1 VAASW
6 LAPSIVV
13 AGVSLIAAVPLGQ
26 TRPPQGVTGSAMVV
40 GKVIDTRD
48 RPITYAQVDLNSDA
62 LPARTDGGHASLSV
76 LTNEDGDFVF
86 TGLPAGFYRFIAYKG
101 GFASGFIE
109 NESGKP
115 VYTGLPLAAGERRVD
130 LRIRM
135 RQLVSVTGTITDEA
149 GAPIRYSSVAAYRR
163 RVVSGRPQFQI
174 ALSSTNNDDRG
185 VYRLSGIEPGPYVLV
200 ASSGVRLTLVTSNGQ
215 GVQKFVYSTV
225 TRPSARSDG
234 AIEPM
239 TLTAGQELND
249 LDFRLMP
256 EPAVRV
262 SGVVTGGAGSYVHL
276 MLDQTDGVGLQYPL
290 VRPPSALA
298 QQDGR
303 FTFEAVRPGRYVL
316 RALQRLENASLPA
329 APQTLIQTASGAST
343 MYFNLGG
350 QSSRQVPQP
359 LLLAETTVTVASTDV
374 EDLRLSLRPGP
385 QLSGRIVFDGTTPLP
400 STGNRYG
407 NVGVIL
413 EPIDSRSPQLSL
425 TRATIENGRVSV
437 PDLGYG
443 RYILRAAD
451 GSPWILRS
459 AMAAGKDLT
468 AEPFDV
474 GTTDLRDVVFTFS
487 DRKALIGGVVTGA
500 ATLPSPITVILFPA
514 NPRRWVDY
522 GQDLQRVLTFETN
535 ADGTYLVSPLPGDH
549 YILATSSDLGDAWTL
564 PANLQRLAALADRAS
579 VSEGERLTI
588 NLRVKTIGR

>member
-1 VAASW
+1 
-6 LAPSIVV
+6 
-13 AGVSLIAAVPLGQ
+13 
-26 TRPPQGVTGSAMVV
+26 
-40 GKVIDTRD
+40 
-48 RPITYAQVDLNSDA
+48 
-62 LPARTDGGHASLSV
+62 
-76 LTNEDGDFVF
+76 
-86 TGLPAGFYRFIAYKG
+86 
-101 GFASGFIE
+101 
-109 NESGKP
+109 
-115 VYTGLPLAAGERRVD
+115 VD